1 MNKKILT
8 VVSIV
13 AGVLLIAGGILA
25 YLTLRPPTAEEIS
38 RYESLLSD
46 GDVLFEAHEY
56 SEAVEKYNEAVKV
69 IHTDSRAY
77 SKIVDI
83 YLLKNDI
90 NTALEIA
97 QKAQNRSTTAEA
109 SLIYADIANAYF
121 ENRDFYNARI
131 NYEIAA
137 SLNSNPKVN
146 LGLSK
151 AYVYDNEF
159 NKAKKLLEK
168 EYDTKTEDEAKL
180 LYAYVLGSEDTDQAK
195 DFLDSYSI
203 QNSEMTSYFEQY
215 SSVLEDLTEDE
226 LFNITK
232 LSRIYVNNGYPSL
245 AIRLLEPKLEDI
257 TQYVDALYFLGKA
270 YLDSKQYDKAVETLL
285 KSSSLIGY
293 ESNKYW
299 LLARAYYKKDDL
311 VNAVTYYDRAI
322 GYAGDDLTRALVEEY
337 LNVLLDSNQVSK
349 AQEVYTDIVKTL
361 ESEWLYLIGLKLYYG
376 ESDPKF
382 DYYLSKSVD
391 MDMDDNQKKEYLFW
405 KIRSVIDDSEVE
417 NIEQDFETLL
427 ELDRFNPYYYWM
439 KGVYE
444 MSLSNT
450 SVARENF
457 ELALEYDLQGDVTE
471 EVEDLLAQLK

>member
-77 SKIVDI
+77 SKIVNI

-109 SLIYADIANAYF
+109 SLIYAEIANAYF
-121 ENRDFYNARI
+121 ENRDFYNARM

-195 DFLDSYSI
+195 DFLDSYRI